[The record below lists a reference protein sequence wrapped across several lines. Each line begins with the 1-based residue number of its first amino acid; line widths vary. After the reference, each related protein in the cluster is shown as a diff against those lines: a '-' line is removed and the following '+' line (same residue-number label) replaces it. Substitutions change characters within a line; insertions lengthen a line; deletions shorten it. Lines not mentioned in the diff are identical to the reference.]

1 MGLEKIRKMNENT
14 DETVFNT
21 IFRKEKNPM
30 RKMMRN
36 AAVLLSLALIIL
48 MTACGAGGT
57 EGPKS
62 YKWGDT
68 EFTVKEITDD
78 EAVIGERKNSMEGK
92 GIAVKL
98 DFGEGVIPQGTFERN
113 VSDGKLL
120 LAGKKP
126 KNYDYHM
133 SNMVLTGNGF
143 EAQLTGETTVYFD
156 MDKDYKINE
165 EDLVIKE

>member
-1 MGLEKIRKMNENT
+1 MKKI
-14 DETVFNT
+14 
-21 IFRKEKNPM
+21 
-30 RKMMRN
+30 MRN

-48 MTACGAGGT
+48 MTACGAGAGK

-62 YKWGDT
+62 YKWGET

-78 EAVIGERKNSMEGK
+78 EAVIGDKKNSVEGK
-92 GIAVKL
+92 CVAVKL
-98 DFGEGVIPQGTFERN
+98 DLGEGVIPQGTFEKN
-113 VSDGKLL
+113 VRDGKFL
-120 LAGKKP
+120 LAGKQP

-143 EAQLTGETTVYFD
+143 EAQLTGEMTVYFD
-156 MDKDYKINE
+156 MDKDYQINE